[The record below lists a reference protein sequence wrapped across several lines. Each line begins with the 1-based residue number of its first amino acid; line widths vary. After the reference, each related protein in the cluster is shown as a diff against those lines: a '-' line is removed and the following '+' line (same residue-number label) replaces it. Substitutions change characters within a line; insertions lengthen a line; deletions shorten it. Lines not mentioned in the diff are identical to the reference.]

1 MLREDQDS
9 FVNDHLRPLD
19 PGPSSYPSSTSST
32 VTMDDDLGIMGL
44 IPSLPVKRT
53 ASNAEADKKIWATH
67 LPGWDGTVD
76 INDLPIVSKETVV
89 ANHDNREFIH
99 ALGKIMTIKADIQKV
114 ETMLADQDDRTQR
127 EHTANLIL
135 IKDGDTDLQKAVKRS
150 TNEILNYIAQN
161 AQIPSAMFY
170 AHLLALSSFQTNS
183 GTFVESSSTGYM
195 TPSSMESMSSEPT
208 PEAKQDMPPPAST
221 QIRSV
226 SAGAIDNPSLR
237 TGGGCTRSPFCDK
250 ANKHLG
256 GCNQVLN
263 PNPLSR
269 QPRDRT
275 GRKRTAAAMEGGLMR
290 GGLNDRFTRS
300 ASTEAR
306 HQVDLAVK
314 GGTGAQQRDI

>member
-1 MLREDQDS
+1 
-9 FVNDHLRPLD
+9 
-19 PGPSSYPSSTSST
+19 
-32 VTMDDDLGIMGL
+32 MDDDPGIMGL

-89 ANHDNREFIH
+89 ANLDNRGFIH
-99 ALGKIMTIKADIQKV
+99 ALSKIMTIKGDIQKV
-114 ETMLADQDDRTQR
+114 ETMIADQDDRTQR
-127 EHTANLIL
+127 ENTANLIL
-135 IKDGDTDLQKAVKRS
+135 IKEGDTDLQKGVKRS

-161 AQIPSAMFY
+161 ARIPSAIFY
-170 AHLLALSSFQTNS
+170 AHVLAITSFQTNS
-183 GTFVESSSTGYM
+183 GTFVESSSTGYE
-195 TPSSMESMSSEPT
+195 TPSSMESTVSAEPA

-226 SAGAIDNPSLR
+226 SAGAIDNPELR
-237 TGGGCTRSPFCDK
+237 TGGGCSRSPFCNK
-250 ANKHLG
+250 VNKHLG

-275 GRKRTAAAMEGGLMR
+275 DRRKRPAAAMEGSSSSSS
-290 GGLNDRFTRS
+290 NTRFTRS
-300 ASTEAR
+300 ASTEVQ
-306 HQVDLAVK
+306 HQVDQAVK
-314 GGTGAQQRDI
+314 GGTCAQQRDI